1 MRAYELGF
9 ETKIAKTHNSQIL
22 YSMREIRKMHN
33 YNNNEN
39 NREMD
44 KMSFNQNGT
53 AITKCKSTIFLFAS
67 SLSLAFLLI
76 HLSPGLIDSIVY
88 AQPLQPQQW
97 LQNGYDSDLG
107 EANASS
113 SVLPLTR
120 PNSSVFN
127 DVFKQTQGSVVQI
140 TRSVPQA
147 GIAVDPSQENRTGLG
162 SGFVFDQEGHI
173 ITNNHVVANAKVV
186 DVTFT
191 NGDRS
196 RANVTAVDPY
206 VDLAVLKIMET
217 ENNTLGQEEH
227 LNALQLANS
236 SALQV
241 GDPVIAIGNPYGLA
255 GTMTTGIVSQVGRL
269 VPAPNIGFS
278 IPDVIQTDAAVN
290 PGNSGGPLLDTKG
303 RVVGVTFGGFPG
315 GVNFAIPS
323 NLVQKIVPALI
334 DEGNYTH
341 PYLGFTGATLTS
353 DLAASIANITQ
364 NLKGVSVN
372 TIVQAGPADKAGLSG
387 TTIDQ
392 YGRKHGGDVIVAV
405 DGDKIREFEQLVS
418 YIEGNKSP
426 GDSVV
431 LSVFRNGSII
441 DLDAVLKER
450 PLSSPQHNIT
460 GQS

>member
-1 MRAYELGF
+1 MR
-9 ETKIAKTHNSQIL
+9 
-22 YSMREIRKMHN
+22 N
-33 YNNNEN
+33 YNSNEN
-39 NREMD
+39 NRETGKMTSDVID
-44 KMSFNQNGT
+44 KVFTGR
-53 AITKCKSTIFLFAS
+53 KSTILLFATS
-67 SLSLAFLLI
+67 MSLVFLLAQ
-76 HLSPGLIDSIVY
+76 LSSELTDSIAS
-88 AQPLQPQQW
+88 AQLPYPLQGSNKDHDP
-97 LQNGYDSDLG
+97 DLG
-107 EANASS
+107 QTNTSS
-113 SVLPLTR
+113 PVIDISR
-120 PNSSVFN
+120 PNSSSLFN
-127 DVFKQTQGSVVQI
+127 DVFKQAQGSVVQI
-140 TRSVPQA
+140 TRTVPQT
-147 GIAVDPSQENRTGLG
+147 GIAVDPSQENRTALG
-162 SGFVFDQEGHI
+162 SGFVFDREGHI
-173 ITNNHVVANAKVV
+173 ITNNHVVANSKVV

-206 VDLAVLKIMET
+206 VDLAILKIIEV
-217 ENNTLGQEEH
+217 ENNTLEQEQH

-269 VPAPNIGFS
+269 VPAPGIGFS

-290 PGNSGGPLLDTKG
+290 PGNSGGPLLDIQG

-323 NLVQKIVPALI
+323 NLVQKIVPTLI
-334 DEGNYTH
+334 AEGNHTH

-372 TIVQAGPADKAGLSG
+372 TIVPAGPADKAGLNG

-426 GDSVV
+426 GDNIV
-431 LSVFRNGSII
+431 LSVFRNGSVI
-441 DLDAVLKER
+441 DLDAVLEKR
-450 PLSSPQHNIT
+450 PASTPQYNST
-460 GQS
+460 EQS

>member
-1 MRAYELGF
+1 MSNYD
-9 ETKIAKTHNSQIL
+9 NS
-22 YSMREIRKMHN
+22 
-33 YNNNEN
+33 NNNKS
-39 NREMD
+39 NRETGNMTFD
-44 KMSFNQNGT
+44 EIGKGFT
-53 AITKCKSTIFLFAS
+53 VRKSTIFFLATS
-67 SLSLAFLLI
+67 MSLAFLLA
-76 HLSPGLIDSIVY
+76 HLSPELIDSIVY
-88 AQPLQPQQW
+88 AQLPHLPHET
-97 LQNGYDSDLG
+97 NNNYYSNLG
-107 EANASS
+107 QTNSSS
-113 SVLPLTR
+113 SVNSISR
-120 PNSSVFN
+120 SNSSLFN

-140 TRSVPQA
+140 TRTVPQT
-147 GIAVDPSQENRTGLG
+147 GIAVDPSQENRTAMG

-173 ITNNHVVANAKVV
+173 ITNNHVVADAKVV

-206 VDLAVLKIMET
+206 VDLAVLKIIET
-217 ENNTLGQEEH
+217 ENNTLEQEQH

-236 SALQV
+236 SALQI

-269 VPAPNIGFS
+269 VPAPGIGFS

-290 PGNSGGPLLDTKG
+290 PGNSGGPLLNTQG

-323 NLVQKIVPALI
+323 NLVQKIVPTLI
-334 DEGNYTH
+334 AEKNYTH

-372 TIVQAGPADKAGLSG
+372 TIVQAGPADKAGLNG

-426 GDSVV
+426 GDNVV
-431 LSVFRNGSII
+431 LSVFRNGSVI
-441 DLDAVLKER
+441 DLDAVLEKR
-450 PLSSPQHNIT
+450 PVSSPIYNST
-460 GQS
+460 EQS

>member
-1 MRAYELGF
+1 
-9 ETKIAKTHNSQIL
+9 
-22 YSMREIRKMHN
+22 MHN
-33 YNNNEN
+33 YINNESN
-39 NREMD
+39 GETDR
-44 KMSFNQNGT
+44 MSCYENVK
-53 AITKCKSTIFLFAS
+53 AIAWCKSTIFLFAT

-76 HLSPGLIDSIVY
+76 HLSPELVDSTAY
-88 AQPLQPQQW
+88 AQLPHLQQG
-97 LQNGYDSDLG
+97 LQNGYHSDLG
-107 EANASS
+107 QVNASS
-113 SVLPLTR
+113 PVFPLTR
-120 PNSSVFN
+120 PNGSIFN

-140 TRSVPQA
+140 TRMVPQT
-147 GIAVDPSQENRTGLG
+147 GIAVDPSLENRTGLG

-173 ITNNHVVANAKVV
+173 ITNNHVVADAKVV

-206 VDLAVLKIMET
+206 VDIAVLKIIET
-217 ENNTLGQEEH
+217 ENNTLEQGQH

-269 VPAPNIGFS
+269 VPAPGIGFS

-290 PGNSGGPLLDTKG
+290 PGNSGGPLLDTQG

-323 NLVQKIVPALI
+323 NLVQKIAPALI

-372 TIVQAGPADKAGLSG
+372 TVVQAGPADKAGLNG

-426 GDSVV
+426 GDNVV
-431 LSVFRNGSII
+431 LSVFRNGSVI
-441 DLDAVLKER
+441 DLDAVLEER
-450 PLSSPQHNIT
+450 PVNSSQHNST
-460 GQS
+460 QQS

>member
-1 MRAYELGF
+1 MR
-9 ETKIAKTHNSQIL
+9 
-22 YSMREIRKMHN
+22 N
-33 YNNNEN
+33 YNNNES
-39 NREMD
+39 NRDTGEMTFD
-44 KMSFNQNGT
+44 EMLKEFTGF
-53 AITKCKSTIFLFAS
+53 KSTIFLS
-67 SLSLAFLLI
+67 VTLVSLAFSLLF
-76 HLSPGLIDSIVY
+76 LSPELIDSMAY
-88 AQPLQPQQW
+88 GQLSQPQQG
-97 LQNGYDSDLG
+97 LGNDNDSG
-107 EANASS
+107 IGSKNTSS
-113 SVLPLTR
+113 MMTSMSR
-120 PNSSVFN
+120 PTSSLFN

-140 TRSVPQA
+140 SRMVPQT
-147 GIAVDPSQENRTGLG
+147 GVAVDPSQENRTALG

-173 ITNNHVVANAKVV
+173 ITNNHVVANAKAV
-186 DVTFT
+186 DLTFT

-196 RANVTAVDPY
+196 RANVTAADPY
-206 VDLAVLKIMET
+206 VDLAVLKIIET
-217 ENNTLGQEEH
+217 ENNTIEQGEH
-227 LNALQLANS
+227 PDALQLANS

-269 VPAPNIGFS
+269 VPAPGIGFS

-290 PGNSGGPLLDTKG
+290 PGNSGGPLLDTQG

-323 NLVQKIVPALI
+323 NLVQKIVPTLI
-334 DEGNYTH
+334 AEENYSH

-372 TIVQAGPADKAGLSG
+372 TIVPDGPADKAGLNG

-405 DGDKIREFEQLVS
+405 DGDMIREFEQLVS
-418 YIEGNKSP
+418 YLEGNKSP

-431 LSVFRNGSII
+431 LSVFRNGSVI
-441 DLDAVLKER
+441 DLDAVLEKR
-450 PLSSPQHNIT
+450 PASAPQYNST
-460 GQS
+460 EQS

>member
-1 MRAYELGF
+1 MC
-9 ETKIAKTHNSQIL
+9 
-22 YSMREIRKMHN
+22 N
-33 YNNNEN
+33 YKNNESK
-39 NREMD
+39 RETGKITFD
-44 KMSFNQNGT
+44 EIGK
-53 AITKCKSTIFLFAS
+53 AITGCKSTIFLCAT
-67 SLSLAFLLI
+67 SLALAFLLI
-76 HLSPGLIDSIVY
+76 HLSPELVDSIAY
-88 AQPLQPQQW
+88 AQPPHLQQG
-97 LQNGYDSDLG
+97 LQNDYDSELG
-107 EANASS
+107 QANTSS
-113 SVLPLTR
+113 PVFPLPRT
-120 PNSSVFN
+120 NNSVFN

-140 TRSVPQA
+140 TRTVPQT
-147 GIAVDPSQENRTGLG
+147 GIAVDPSQDNRTALG

-173 ITNNHVVANAKVV
+173 ITNNHVVADSKVV

-206 VDLAVLKIMET
+206 IDIAVLKIIET
-217 ENNTLGQEEH
+217 ENNTLEQGQR

-241 GDPVIAIGNPYGLA
+241 GDPVITIGNPYGLA

-269 VPAPNIGFS
+269 VPAPGIGFS

-290 PGNSGGPLLDTKG
+290 PGNSGGPLLDTQG

-323 NLVQKIVPALI
+323 NLVQKIVPTLI
-334 DEGNYTH
+334 AEGNYTH

-372 TIVQAGPADKAGLSG
+372 TIVQAGPADKAGLNG

-405 DGDKIREFEQLVS
+405 DGDMIREFEQLVS

-426 GDSVV
+426 GDKVV
-431 LSVFRNGSII
+431 LSVFRNGSVI
-441 DLDAVLKER
+441 DLDAVLEKR
-450 PLSSPQHNIT
+450 PISSIQQNST

>member
-1 MRAYELGF
+1 M
-9 ETKIAKTHNSQIL
+9 Q
-22 YSMREIRKMHN
+22 N

-39 NREMD
+39 NRETN
-44 KMSFNQNGT
+44 KMSFNENGT
-53 AITKCKSTIFLFAS
+53 AITKCKSTIFLFAA

-76 HLSPGLIDSIVY
+76 HLSPGLIDSIAY
-88 AQPLQPQQW
+88 TQPPQPQQW
-97 LQNGYDSDLG
+97 LQNGYDSDLRR
-107 EANASS
+107 ANASS
-113 SVLPLTR
+113 SVLPLIT
-120 PNSSVFN
+120 PNSSAFN

-140 TRSVPQA
+140 TRSVPQT
-147 GIAVDPSQENRTGLG
+147 GIAADPSQENRTALG

-206 VDLAVLKIMET
+206 VDLAVLKIIET
-217 ENNTLGQEEH
+217 ENNTLGPEEH
-227 LNALQLANS
+227 LDALQLANS

-290 PGNSGGPLLDTKG
+290 PGNSGGPLLDTNG

-405 DGDKIREFEQLVS
+405 DGDMIREFEQLVS

-426 GDSVV
+426 GDNVV
-431 LSVFRNGSII
+431 LNVFRNGSLI
-441 DLDAVLKER
+441 DLNVELEER

>member
-1 MRAYELGF
+1 M
-9 ETKIAKTHNSQIL
+9 
-22 YSMREIRKMHN
+22 
-33 YNNNEN
+33 
-39 NREMD
+39 
-44 KMSFNQNGT
+44 
-53 AITKCKSTIFLFAS
+53 
-67 SLSLAFLLI
+67 
-76 HLSPGLIDSIVY
+76 
-88 AQPLQPQQW
+88 
-97 LQNGYDSDLG
+97 
-107 EANASS
+107 
-113 SVLPLTR
+113 
-120 PNSSVFN
+120 
-127 DVFKQTQGSVVQI
+127 
-140 TRSVPQA
+140 
-147 GIAVDPSQENRTGLG
+147 G

-206 VDLAVLKIMET
+206 VDLAVLKIIET
-217 ENNTLGQEEH
+217 ENNTLGPEEH
-227 LNALQLANS
+227 LDALQLANS

-303 RVVGVTFGGFPG
+303 RVLGVTFGGFPG

-353 DLAASIANITQ
+353 DLA
-364 NLKGVSVN
+364 
-372 TIVQAGPADKAGLSG
+372 D
-387 TTIDQ
+387 
-392 YGRKHGGDVIVAV
+392 
-405 DGDKIREFEQLVS
+405 
-418 YIEGNKSP
+418 
-426 GDSVV
+426 
-431 LSVFRNGSII
+431 
-441 DLDAVLKER
+441 
-450 PLSSPQHNIT
+450 
-460 GQS
+460 